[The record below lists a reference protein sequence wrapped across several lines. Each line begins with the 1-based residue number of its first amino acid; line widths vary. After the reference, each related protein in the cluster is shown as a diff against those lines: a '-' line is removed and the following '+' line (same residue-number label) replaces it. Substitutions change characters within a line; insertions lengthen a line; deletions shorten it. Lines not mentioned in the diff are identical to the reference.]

1 MPIIYMQ
8 KTRKNK
14 KLRKIKFRRRKVL
27 RKTTKRKKT
36 TKKGG
41 SGWMEMLGNMF
52 NLDRMQ
58 EKQDIQKSSNDSNI
72 SVSNHSKLPKANKS
86 SSQIQTATKVNGNEM
101 NQTIPV
107 VEAQYP
113 QTSTILNNNL
123 QHFIN
128 THKNKANAMK
138 QIELLGYYYK

>member
-1 MPIIYMQ
+1 MP
-8 KTRKNK
+8 KTRTNK
-14 KLRKIKFRRRKVL
+14 KLRKTKPRRNNKL

-86 SSQIQTATKVNGNEM
+86 SSQIQTAKKVNGNEM
-101 NQTIPV
+101 NQRIPV

-113 QTSTILNNNL
+113 PNILNKNS
-123 QHFIN
+123 QHFLNI
-128 THKNKANAMK
+128 HKNNDNARK
-138 QIELLGYYYK
+138 QLALLRAYYN